1 MVRPKCLLIDR
12 QRSAD
17 RGIRPQHIDLVALHA
32 RPCRILI
39 FRGQTG
45 NAGNDW
51 PVNSYSRN
59 HVSRGRISP
68 VKSRS
73 IQERGPHVIRRGL
86 DVDGVSQ
93 DQLSSLG
100 FCMNTTA
107 DLSPSGASLVH
118 NGRALGTSVRRTVS

>member
-1 MVRPKCLLIDR
+1 MPVARELVTSCLDPSATRRMVHLD
-12 QRSAD
+12 S
-17 RGIRPQHIDLVALHA
+17 
-32 RPCRILI
+32 
-39 FRGQTG
+39 
-45 NAGNDW
+45 
-51 PVNSYSRN
+51 S
-59 HVSRGRISP
+59 